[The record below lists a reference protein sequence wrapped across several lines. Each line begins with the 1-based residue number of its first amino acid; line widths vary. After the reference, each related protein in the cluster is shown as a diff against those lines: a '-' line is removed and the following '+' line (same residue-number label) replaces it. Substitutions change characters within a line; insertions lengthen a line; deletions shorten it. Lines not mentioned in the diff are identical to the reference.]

1 MNQEIVIGPSLI
13 DFLMESYREGDFK
26 SKGSLFLQKL
36 QDDSVCMD
44 DERALDDFI
53 EQKIYEN
60 GDDLILSLWT
70 NFASVLNIKREKL
83 ENRHSNS
90 IDLEAELAT
99 KAVDHLWLNDEVS
112 DKKVDALQ
120 KKYGKKLIR
129 QLSHKNYLDPSFK
142 DSILYNGMSE
152 ILKKGDIFPIMKI
165 LEIALRNE
173 KKVFIQDGY
182 IHKDNAIANVIKVI
196 ERLNTNTNVDVRTLT
211 DKGRA
216 DTWGKKEIIKD
227 REKQVLERFPN
238 RNINFSY
245 TGNKKTLHERFI
257 ETENFIINIGAG
269 FDAYKSSQILKET
282 SFSFNKK

>member
-13 DFLMESYREGDFK
+13 DFLMESYRDGDFK

-142 DSILYNGMSE
+142 DSILYNGMSV

-182 IHKDNAIANVIKVI
+182 IHKDNAIANVVKVI
-196 ERLNTNTNVDVRTLT
+196 ERLNTNANVDVRTLT

-216 DTWGKKEIIKD
+216 ETWGKKEFIKD

-257 ETENFIINIGAG
+257 KTENFIINIGAG

-282 SFSFNKK
+282 SFSLNKK

>member
-182 IHKDNAIANVIKVI
+182 IQKDNAIANVIKVI
-196 ERLNTNTNVDVRTLT
+196 ERLNTNANVDVRTLT

>member
-70 NFASVLNIKREKL
+70 RYASVLNIKRKKL
-83 ENRHSNS
+83 GNKHSNS

-99 KAVDHLWLNDEVS
+99 KSVDHLWINDEVS
-112 DKKVDALQ
+112 DTELKTFKT
-120 KKYGKKLIR
+120 KYGKKSIR
-129 QLSHKNYLDPSFK
+129 QVSHKKYVSPSLK
-142 DSILYNGMSE
+142 DYIIHDGMSF
-152 ILKKGDIFPIMKI
+152 ILKKGDWFPFLKI

-173 KKVFIQDGY
+173 KNVLIQDGY
-182 IHKDNAIANVIKVI
+182 IHKDNAINNVEKLIKK
-196 ERLNTNTNVDVRTLT
+196 LNENTKISIRTLT
-211 DKGRA
+211 DSGR
-216 DTWGKKEIIKD
+216 GFGGNIPIIKD
-227 REKQVLERFPN
+227 REKQILDTFPD
-238 RNINFSY
+238 RNIQFSFE
-245 TGNKKTLHERFI
+245 GQKKNLHERFI

-269 FDAYKSSQILKET
+269 FDAYKSSEILKET
-282 SFSFNKK
+282 SFSLNKK